1 MRKVMAAYNTVA
13 GGKAKSLPGG
23 KGKFKG
29 GKSPRYETIIDVV
42 YDSLGPG
49 ATIKD
54 AGPDEILTV
63 GDTTLTYYT
72 KPKTRDVV
80 CDVEG
85 KDKKL
90 VKQIKDLIDDISD
103 LSDINGP
110 DRKTAET
117 IADLLKDSITKKE
130 KITEGWY
137 SILGGGGK
145 AKGKATLAVV
155 YTNGKDECIVYA
167 GKKISTRWYDFNA
180 IVQTLEGSGYMKHKT
195 KDDTLLALRNIA
207 YSKTDTSAL

>member
-1 MRKVMAAYNTVA
+1 MRKLTAAYNTVA
-13 GGKAKSLPGG
+13 GGKAKAAPG
-23 KGKFKG
+23 KG

-42 YDSLGPG
+42 YESLGPG

-54 AGPDEILTV
+54 DGPDEVLKV

-72 KPKTRDVV
+72 APKGRGAA

-110 DRKTAET
+110 DRKTAEM
-117 IADLLKDSITKKE
+117 IADLLKGSSVKKE

>member
-1 MRKVMAAYNTVA
+1 MRKLTAAYNTVA
-13 GGKAKSLPGG
+13 AGGKAKAVPG
-23 KGKFKG
+23 KG

-42 YDSLGPG
+42 YESLGPG

-54 AGPDEILTV
+54 DGPDEILKV
-63 GDTTLTYYT
+63 GDITLTYYT
-72 KPKTRDVV
+72 APKGKGAA

-110 DRKTAET
+110 DRRTAET

-195 KDDTLLALRNIA
+195 KDDALLALRNIA
-207 YSKTDTSAL
+207 YSKTDTPAL

>member
-1 MRKVMAAYNTVA
+1 MRKIIAAYNTTA
-13 GGKAKSLPGG
+13 GGKAKG
-23 KGKFKG
+23 KA
-29 GKSPRYETIIDVV
+29 PRYETIINVI
-42 YDSLGPG
+42 YDELGPG
-49 ATIKD
+49 ATLND
-54 AGPDEILTV
+54 RGAEDILTV
-63 GDTTLTYYT
+63 GDTSLTYYT
-72 KPKTRDVV
+72 APKGRGAA

-90 VKQIKDLIDDISD
+90 VKQIEDLLDDISD

-110 DRKTAET
+110 DRRTAET
-117 IADLLKDSITKKE
+117 IADLLKDSLTKRE

-137 SILGGGGK
+137 SILGGAGK
-145 AKGKATLAVV
+145 AKGKRTLAVV

-195 KDDTLLALRNIA
+195 DDDALLALRNIA
-207 YSKTDTSAL
+207 YATKIDTSAL

>member
-1 MRKVMAAYNTVA
+1 MRKITAAYNTVA
-13 GGKAKSLPGG
+13 AGGKAKSVPG
-23 KGKFKG
+23 KG

-54 AGPDEILTV
+54 DGPDEILTV

-72 KPKTRDVV
+72 KPKTRDAV

-90 VKQIKDLIDDISD
+90 VKQIEDLIADISD

-110 DRKTAET
+110 DRKTAEM
-117 IADLLKDSITKKE
+117 IADLLKGSSVKKE

-137 SILGGGGK
+137 SILGGGSK

-195 KDDTLLALRNIA
+195 KDDALLALRNIA

>member
-1 MRKVMAAYNTVA
+1 MRKLTAAYNTVA
-13 GGKAKSLPGG
+13 GGKAKAVPG
-23 KGKFKG
+23 KG

-42 YDSLGPG
+42 YESLGPG

-54 AGPDEILTV
+54 DGPDEVLKV

-72 KPKTRDVV
+72 APKGRGAA

-110 DRKTAET
+110 DRKTAEM
-117 IADLLKDSITKKE
+117 IADLLKGSSVKKE

>member
-1 MRKVMAAYNTVA
+1 MRKVIAAYNTTA

-23 KGKFKG
+23 KFKG
-29 GKSPRYETIIDVV
+29 KAPRYETIIDVI
-42 YDSLGPG
+42 YDELGPG
-49 ATIKD
+49 ATLND
-54 AGPDEILTV
+54 RGAEDILTV
-63 GDTTLTYYT
+63 GDTSLTYYT
-72 KPKTRDVV
+72 APKGRGAA

-90 VKQIKDLIDDISD
+90 VKQIEDLLDDISD

-110 DRKTAET
+110 DRRTAET
-117 IADLLKDSITKKE
+117 IADLLKDSLTKRE

-137 SILGGGGK
+137 SILGGAGK
-145 AKGKATLAVV
+145 AKGKRTLAVV

-195 KDDTLLALRNIA
+195 DDDALLALRNIA
-207 YSKTDTSAL
+207 YATKIDTSAL

>member
-1 MRKVMAAYNTVA
+1 MRKITAAYNTVA
-13 GGKAKSLPGG
+13 SAGKAKAVPG
-23 KGKFKG
+23 KG

-42 YDSLGPG
+42 YESVGPG

-54 AGPDEILTV
+54 DGPDEVLTV

-72 KPKTRDVV
+72 KPKTRDAA

-110 DRKTAET
+110 DRKTAEM
-117 IADLLKDSITKKE
+117 IADLLKGSSVKKE

-137 SILGGGGK
+137 SILGSGGK

-155 YTNGKDECIVYA
+155 YTNGKDGCIVYA
-167 GKKISTRWYDFNA
+167 GKKISTRWYDLNA

-195 KDDTLLALRNIA
+195 KDDALLALRNIA

>member
-1 MRKVMAAYNTVA
+1 MRKITAAYNTVA
-13 GGKAKSLPGG
+13 AGGKAKAVPG
-23 KGKFKG
+23 KG

-42 YDSLGPG
+42 YESVGPG

-54 AGPDEILTV
+54 DGPDEVLTV

-72 KPKTRDVV
+72 APKGRGAA

-110 DRKTAET
+110 DRKTAEM
-117 IADLLKDSITKKE
+117 IADLLKGSSVKKE

-195 KDDTLLALRNIA
+195 KDDALLALRNIA

>member
-1 MRKVMAAYNTVA
+1 MRKLTAAYNTVA
-13 GGKAKSLPGG
+13 AGGKAKAVPG
-23 KGKFKG
+23 KG

-42 YDSLGPG
+42 YESLGPG

-54 AGPDEILTV
+54 DGPDEILKV

-72 KPKTRDVV
+72 KPKTRDAV

-110 DRKTAET
+110 DRRTAET
-117 IADLLKDSITKKE
+117 IADLLKDSITR
-130 KITEGWY
+130 
-137 SILGGGGK
+137 L
-145 AKGKATLAVV
+145 V
-155 YTNGKDECIVYA
+155 
-167 GKKISTRWYDFNA
+167 
-180 IVQTLEGSGYMKHKT
+180 
-195 KDDTLLALRNIA
+195 
-207 YSKTDTSAL
+207 

>member
-1 MRKVMAAYNTVA
+1 MRKITAAYNTVA
-13 GGKAKSLPGG
+13 AGGKAKATPG
-23 KGKFKG
+23 KG
-29 GKSPRYETIIDVV
+29 GKAPRYETIIDVV
-42 YDSLGPG
+42 YDAIGPG

-54 AGPDEILTV
+54 DGPDDVLTV
-63 GDTTLTYYT
+63 GDISLTYYT
-72 KPKTRDVV
+72 KPKTKDAV

-90 VKQIKDLIDDISD
+90 VKQIEDLIADISD

-110 DRKTAET
+110 DRRTAET

-137 SILGGGGK
+137 SILGGGK
-145 AKGKATLAVV
+145 AKGKRTLAVV

-195 KDDTLLALRNIA
+195 EDDALLALRNIA

>member
-1 MRKVMAAYNTVA
+1 MRKIVKAAYNTVA
-13 GGKAKSLPGG
+13 GGKGKSLPGG
-23 KGKFKG
+23 KFKG
-29 GKSPRYETIIDVV
+29 GKAPRYETIIDVI
-42 YDSLGPG
+42 YDELGPG

-54 AGPDEILTV
+54 DGPDEILTV

-72 KPKTRDVV
+72 KPKTRDAV

-90 VKQIKDLIDDISD
+90 VKQIEDLIADISD

-110 DRKTAET
+110 DRKTAEM
-117 IADLLKDSITKKE
+117 IADLLKGSSVKKE

-137 SILGGGGK
+137 SILGGGSK

-195 KDDTLLALRNIA
+195 KDDALLALRNIA

>member
-1 MRKVMAAYNTVA
+1 MRKIVKAAYNTVA
-13 GGKAKSLPGG
+13 GGKAKAKPGHIKGG
-23 KGKFKG
+23 KGG
-29 GKSPRYETIIDVV
+29 PRYETIIDVV
-42 YDSLGPG
+42 YESLGPG

-54 AGPDEILTV
+54 DGPDEILTV

-72 KPKTRDVV
+72 KPKTRDAV

-90 VKQIKDLIDDISD
+90 VKQIEDLIDDISD

-110 DRKTAET
+110 DRKTAEM
-117 IADLLKDSITKKE
+117 IADLLKGSSVKKE

-145 AKGKATLAVV
+145 AKSKATLAVV

-167 GKKISTRWYDFNA
+167 GNKISTRWYDFNA

>member
-1 MRKVMAAYNTVA
+1 MRKITAAYNTVA
-13 GGKAKSLPGG
+13 AGGKAKGRG
-23 KGKFKG
+23 KA
-29 GKSPRYETIIDVV
+29 PRYETIIDVV
-42 YDSLGPG
+42 YDELGPG

-54 AGPDEILTV
+54 NGSDEVLTV

-72 KPKTRDVV
+72 SGAKGGIRIH

-90 VKQIKDLIDDISD
+90 VKQIEDLIDDISD
-103 LSDINGP
+103 ISDINGP
-110 DRKTAET
+110 DRRTAET
-117 IADLLKDSITKKE
+117 IADLLKDSITKRE

-145 AKGKATLAVV
+145 AKGKRTLAVV

-167 GKKISTRWYDFNA
+167 GNKISTRWYDFHS

-195 KDDTLLALRNIA
+195 EDDALLALRNIA

>member
-1 MRKVMAAYNTVA
+1 MRKLTAAYNTVA
-13 GGKAKSLPGG
+13 GGKAKAVPG
-23 KGKFKG
+23 KG

-42 YDSLGPG
+42 YESLGPG

-54 AGPDEILTV
+54 DGPNEVLKV

-72 KPKTRDVV
+72 APKGRGAA

-110 DRKTAET
+110 DRKTAEM
-117 IADLLKDSITKKE
+117 IADLLKGSSVKKE